1 MVEVGGGGGPKKMGG
16 KFQRGGGG
24 VTKKPKQSKV
34 GSKVRRANKKAAD
47 AGPREAEMLVPG
59 ARKSS
64 GGVAS
69 SGGGAKSTTAKKTN
83 NSAEVTD
90 LETVDWDKV
99 AGWQTVKY
107 DPNRLIFG
115 AQEEG
120 FVELEEMDMK
130 DLGGEL
136 NALLGARSGA
146 VGTENENNASK
157 KKKAKDSGFE
167 TAALDD
173 FTDHDGDFDEDDP
186 AHFPEGVDDEDED
199 GEDTETRTT
208 KKAKKEVP
216 VTPKKEEKK
225 KAKKEVS
232 DADLKEKRPKT
243 LSAKDARVE
252 KRKLR
257 WKENVEAAKLRK
269 KYAREELEKG
279 GGVSAASTG
288 DGGTTDS
295 RKNKAATRDATDDAV
310 ATTADPVGKSK
321 LEGWHMDYNNYP
333 TSGMGAVVDGVDL
346 DTGVD
351 VSSWLQFDLH
361 PKLLRGLQDLGFSE
375 PTPIQS
381 ECLNPAIKGRC
392 DVIGAAE
399 TGSGKTLA
407 FGIPILHR
415 LLTQMDQERE
425 ESESESDD
433 ETPPVDDA
441 KNADEEHDPD
451 DPFANVLDESGRTG
465 ATAGFKLPKRRKA
478 LRALIVA
485 PTRELAM
492 QVCDMLLAIGKH
504 APEIGIVPVVGGM
517 SLQKQERLLSK
528 RPEIVV
534 ATPGRLWELMNAQ
547 GHEHFLDLGRLN
559 FLVLDEAD
567 RMVERGHFQELH
579 SIIDTLPMPPRVQRP
594 RGAAKATPESLKI
607 FKKRGVGNLPDRKT
621 DGDDGKD
628 GKGDGKRGGR
638 GKKGGNSLL
647 VDGDIVE
654 ENARAEDGVEIS
666 LRPSQMLDRQ
676 TFVFS
681 ATLTVPDAVRRKLK
695 KGHMGKQSQHGGKG
709 KSGGGG
715 EGSLTS
721 LMEQVPFYGR
731 VKLVDLTNQSGTVAK
746 RVMESALECT
756 EVSYF
761 FFFGLSA
768 VLLVQLVSE
777 RVSKTESSGI
787 SFFFD
792 FFFFFFKDIPSLG
805 RENPPATRKTGFLL
819 AVIIPVLCLN
829 YRVDICH
836 LKRYE
841 PHMSQQKRTPL
852 FSAWYFF
859 GVGHFF
865 FSF

>member
-1 MVEVGGGGGPKKMGG
+1 M
-16 KFQRGGGG
+16 
-24 VTKKPKQSKV
+24 
-34 GSKVRRANKKAAD
+34 
-47 AGPREAEMLVPG
+47 
-59 ARKSS
+59 
-64 GGVAS
+64 
-69 SGGGAKSTTAKKTN
+69 
-83 NSAEVTD
+83 
-90 LETVDWDKV
+90 
-99 AGWQTVKY
+99 
-107 DPNRLIFG
+107 
-115 AQEEG
+115 
-120 FVELEEMDMK
+120 
-130 DLGGEL
+130 
-136 NALLGARSGA
+136 
-146 VGTENENNASK
+146 
-157 KKKAKDSGFE
+157 
-167 TAALDD
+167 
-173 FTDHDGDFDEDDP
+173 
-186 AHFPEGVDDEDED
+186 
-199 GEDTETRTT
+199 
-208 KKAKKEVP
+208 
-216 VTPKKEEKK
+216 TPKKEEKK

-257 WKENVEAAKLRK
+257 WKEKVEAAKLRK

-787 SFFFD
+787 SFFFRFFLFLFQGHTVSWPRKPTRD
-792 FFFFFFKDIPSLG
+792 PKNRIFVGGDYTRALLKLSCGYLPSQTLRASYEPTKTDPAFLGLVFFWCRTLFFFFLRKRLELLFILRTSLTFPFFQKF
-805 RENPPATRKTGFLL
+805 TG
-819 AVIIPVLCLN
+819 
-829 YRVDICH
+829 
-836 LKRYE
+836 
-841 PHMSQQKRTPL
+841 
-852 FSAWYFF
+852 
-859 GVGHFF
+859 
-865 FSF
+865 

>member
-1 MVEVGGGGGPKKMGG
+1 M
-16 KFQRGGGG
+16 
-24 VTKKPKQSKV
+24 
-34 GSKVRRANKKAAD
+34 
-47 AGPREAEMLVPG
+47 
-59 ARKSS
+59 
-64 GGVAS
+64 
-69 SGGGAKSTTAKKTN
+69 
-83 NSAEVTD
+83 
-90 LETVDWDKV
+90 
-99 AGWQTVKY
+99 
-107 DPNRLIFG
+107 
-115 AQEEG
+115 
-120 FVELEEMDMK
+120 
-130 DLGGEL
+130 
-136 NALLGARSGA
+136 
-146 VGTENENNASK
+146 
-157 KKKAKDSGFE
+157 
-167 TAALDD
+167 
-173 FTDHDGDFDEDDP
+173 
-186 AHFPEGVDDEDED
+186 
-199 GEDTETRTT
+199 
-208 KKAKKEVP
+208 
-216 VTPKKEEKK
+216 TPKKEEKK

-257 WKENVEAAKLRK
+257 WKEKVEAAKLRK

>member
-1 MVEVGGGGGPKKMGG
+1 MRYWVRV
-16 KFQRGGGG
+16 RG
-24 VTKKPKQSKV
+24 
-34 GSKVRRANKKAAD
+34 
-47 AGPREAEMLVPG
+47 L
-59 ARKSS
+59 S
-64 GGVAS
+64 GQGM
-69 SGGGAKSTTAKKTN
+69 KTP
-83 NSAEVTD
+83 
-90 LETVDWDKV
+90 
-99 AGWQTVKY
+99 Q
-107 DPNRLIFG
+107 
-115 AQEEG
+115 
-120 FVELEEMDMK
+120 
-130 DLGGEL
+130 
-136 NALLGARSGA
+136 
-146 VGTENENNASK
+146 K

-173 FTDHDGDFDEDDP
+173 FADHDGDFDEDDP

-257 WKENVEAAKLRK
+257 WKEKVEAAKLRK

-594 RGAAKATPESLKI
+594 RSAAKATPESLKI

-787 SFFFD
+787 SFFF
-792 FFFFFFKDIPSLG
+792 FFLFQGHTVSWPRKPTRDPENRIFVGGDYTRALLKLSCGYLPSQTL
-805 RENPPATRKTGFLL
+805 RAS
-819 AVIIPVLCLN
+819 
-829 YRVDICH
+829 
-836 LKRYE
+836 YE
-841 PHMSQQKRTPL
+841 PTKTDPAFLGLVFFWRRTL
-852 FSAWYFF
+852 
-859 GVGHFF
+859 F
-865 FSF
+865 FSFLRKRLELLFILRTSLTFPFFQKFTG